1 MGWLDWA
8 PPDWRHPARLSQVGD
23 ERKELI
29 ALRELKED
37 VERRE
42 KAQAEVIS
50 NQAKRLEELESLYK
64 DEAIMR
70 KKIHNQ
76 VGVGV
81 CGGVYVVWVCE
92 SER

>member
-1 MGWLDWA
+1 MGE
-8 PPDWRHPARLSQVGD
+8 
-23 ERKELI
+23 ERKELV

-42 KAQAEVIS
+42 RAQAEVIA
-50 NQAKRLEELESLYK
+50 NQAKKLEELESLYK

-76 VGVGV
+76 VGGVGAGR
-81 CGGVYVVWVCE
+81 GGEVVCE
-92 SER
+92 VG

>member
-1 MGWLDWA
+1 MTGHRLTGA
-8 PPDWRHPARLSQVGD
+8 TPARLSQVGD

-81 CGGVYVVWVCE
+81 VWVCE
-92 SER
+92 RER